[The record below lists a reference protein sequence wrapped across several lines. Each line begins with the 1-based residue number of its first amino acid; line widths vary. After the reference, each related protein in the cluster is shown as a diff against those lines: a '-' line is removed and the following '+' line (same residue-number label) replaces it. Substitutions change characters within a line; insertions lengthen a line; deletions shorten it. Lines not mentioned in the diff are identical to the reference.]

1 MLWHQY
7 LPPPFGRV
15 LGSACSKEQGPVE
28 DVLSVPRAWSSEQ
41 GRRLLYTR
49 VLLLLHL
56 CRPVF
61 GPGQVLQAPRE
72 AVLNLV
78 SLHSDGVRIRG
89 GSLICCCHKL
99 LSYSLILV
107 VRDCCATSN

>member
-1 MLWHQY
+1 M
-7 LPPPFGRV
+7 
-15 LGSACSKEQGPVE
+15 E

-41 GRRLLYTR
+41 GRRLLVTR

-61 GPGQVLQAPRE
+61 GPGQVLQAPWE